1 MEKRLIGL
9 GLGAGALAGI
19 LTYGFA
25 RIQIAPLIDVA
36 IGMEGAHTHGPGAE
50 AHEHEPEVFSR
61 AIQENI
67 GAAVGSVMFAVI
79 MGALFAVAL
88 AVLLN
93 MLRNRRLPADPRT
106 VAALTAAGAFCV
118 VSAVPLLTYPASPPG
133 VGDDATVGAR
143 TTAYLVVITGS
154 VAIACAALAV
164 GLALRTRIGGWPSAV
179 AAAIGY
185 LVAVTLLVSAL
196 PSFDETPHGF
206 PADVLADFRLASL
219 TNQALLWLVIGSTFA
234 CLLPRALRT
243 VTPEEYL
250 RAHR

>member
-179 AAAIGY
+179 TAAVGY

-206 PADVLADFRLASL
+206 PADVLADFRLSSL
-219 TNQALLWLVIGSTFA
+219 TNQALLWLVIGATFA